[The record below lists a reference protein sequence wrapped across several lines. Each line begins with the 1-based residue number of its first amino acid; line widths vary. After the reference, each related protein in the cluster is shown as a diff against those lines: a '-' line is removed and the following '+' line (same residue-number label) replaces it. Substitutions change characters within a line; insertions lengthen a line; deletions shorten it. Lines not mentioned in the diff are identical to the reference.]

1 MPALAVFHCK
11 ALTKPIE
18 SCAGSQPKI
27 LLNKRA
33 NMSTE
38 NELGALALAAL
49 RGRITRIIPE
59 QIRACIEEL
68 SDEQLWWR
76 PNESANSVGN
86 LVLHLSGSIRHY
98 LSRGVGGIAYERD
111 RPAEFSERGP
121 VSKEQLLKTFDET
134 ISQATQVLDR
144 FNPARFTDASDE
156 QNYVPT
162 LFDSIF
168 NISIHLA
175 THAGQIVYITKLLN
189 EGSVDELWIRAH
201 TRK

>member
-1 MPALAVFHCK
+1 M
-11 ALTKPIE
+11 
-18 SCAGSQPKI
+18 
-27 LLNKRA
+27 NR
-33 NMSTE
+33 E
-38 NELGALALAAL
+38 NELSALALAAL

-59 QIRACIEEL
+59 QIRACVEEL
-68 SDEQLWWR
+68 TDEQLWWR
-76 PNESANSVGN
+76 PNEHANSVGN
-86 LVLHLSGSIRHY
+86 LVLHLSGSMRHY
-98 LSRGVGGIAYERD
+98 LLRGVGGMAYDRN

-121 VSKEQLLKTFDET
+121 ISKEQLLKTFDET
-134 ISQATQVLDR
+134 ISHATQVLDQ

-175 THAGQIVYITKLLN
+175 THAGQIVYITKMLD

-201 TRK
+201 TGK